1 MNTTILNILCEGQT
15 EEKFVKVVLKPY
27 FFSHRLVVKSRL
39 LFTSK
44 KKEAKGGLLSY
55 TQAKNDLLLWMKEV
69 EHRGSETHFFTTMFD
84 FYALPNDFPNMIQ
97 SKSIADPYLRI
108 ANIEEAFK
116 QDIGNNRFIPYIQL
130 YEFEALMF
138 SDITKLSIE
147 YPKCSKE
154 IEGLE
159 NILAKYNGNPEL
171 INNSP
176 ETAPSKRIIA
186 AIEGKQ
192 KGKQKYSYNKPR
204 SGSVVTA
211 AIGLS
216 ALMQSCRHFREW
228 VDKIHSETSLIN
240 NNEN

>member
-1 MNTTILNILCEGQT
+1 MNTTILNILCEGQS
-15 EEKFVKVVLKPY
+15 EEKFVKDVLKPY
-27 FFSHRLVVKSRL
+27 FSSYGLVVKSRL
-39 LFTSK
+39 LVTSK
-44 KKEAKGGLLSY
+44 KKKAKGGLLSY
-55 TQAKNDLLLWMKEV
+55 TQAKSDLLLWMKEV

-84 FYALPNDFPNMIQ
+84 FYALPDDFPNMIQ

-108 ANIEEAFK
+108 ANVEESFK
-116 QDIGNNRFIPYIQL
+116 QDISNERFIPYIQL
-130 YEFEALMF
+130 HEFEALMF
-138 SDITKLSIE
+138 SDITKLAIE

-186 AIEGKQ
+186 AIER
-192 KGKQKYSYNKPR
+192 KQKYSYNKPR
-204 SGSVVTA
+204 SGAVVTS
-211 AIGLS
+211 AIGLPV
-216 ALMQSCRHFREW
+216 LMQNCRHFREW
-228 VDKIHSETSLIN
+228 IDKIISETALIN